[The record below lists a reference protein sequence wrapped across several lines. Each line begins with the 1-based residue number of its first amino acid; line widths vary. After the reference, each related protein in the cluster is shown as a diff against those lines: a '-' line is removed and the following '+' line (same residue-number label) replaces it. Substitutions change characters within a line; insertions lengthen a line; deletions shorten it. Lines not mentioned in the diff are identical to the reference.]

1 MKDRCD
7 ESGCGCRA
15 ADTEP
20 PIPVTDMTLRDHSAA
35 CALIGMLSGNPNGSA
50 WPEPIALAM
59 RAYRYADAMLAERA
73 KGGAK

>member
-20 PIPVTDMTLRDHSAA
+20 LIPVTDMTLRDH
-35 CALIGMLSGNPNGSA
+35 
-50 WPEPIALAM
+50 
-59 RAYRYADAMLAERA
+59 YADAMLAERA
-73 KGGAK
+73 VLTLKGVDK